1 MLYVER
7 PPPAALAKFVE
18 CLWVVR
24 APAARSKRPPE
35 RILPDGCP
43 EWIIHAGD
51 PFERLRE
58 GRWTPQPSCF
68 LAATL
73 SRPWQVRG
81 GRRMRTL
88 GIRFKPGAVAALLGM
103 DLSGTADRELDLRL
117 TLGKAA
123 TTLAAAVRRARTTA
137 GMLDA
142 AQAGLMA

>member
-1 MLYVER
+1 MIYVER

-24 APAARSKRPPE
+24 APIARQKRTPE

-58 GRWTPQPSCF
+58 GRWIPQATSF

-73 SRPWQVRG
+73 SRP
-81 GRRMRTL
+81 
-88 GIRFKPGAVAALLGM
+88 
-103 DLSGTADRELDLRL
+103 
-117 TLGKAA
+117 
-123 TTLAAAVRRARTTA
+123 
-137 GMLDA
+137 
-142 AQAGLMA
+142 